1 MANPTETPQA
11 SAPAESSVDFT
22 TYILSIRET
31 ALVLLGLAESE
42 HVHTEHADL
51 DEARLQ
57 IDLLSMLHLKTSG
70 NLTDDEDRLLR
81 TVLYEVRVA
90 WVQRCEELRQAGA

>member
-1 MANPTETPQA
+1 MANLSDTPDS

-22 TYILSIRET
+22 TYLLSIRET
-31 ALVLLGLAESE
+31 ALVLLGLAESD
-42 HVHTEHADL
+42 HVQPQSADL

-57 IDLLSMLHLKTSG
+57 IDLLCMLQSKTSG

-90 WVQRCEELRQAGA
+90 WVQRNDELRSTGT

>member
-1 MANPTETPQA
+1 MI
-11 SAPAESSVDFT
+11 DFT
-22 TYILSIRET
+22 TFVLSIRET

-42 HVHTEHADL
+42 HAEPDAANI

-57 IDLLSMLHLKTSG
+57 IDLLCMMQEKTKG

-90 WVQRCEELRQAGA
+90 WVQQKEGGDNA